1 MISCIDQ
8 GIKNTGRNETGKDDK
23 THLVNSYSEINLFE
37 NSMQNRLG
45 LCYTTLLINYHCQ
58 TQGENAVISST
69 FNSAFRRIL
78 PKTIK
83 NQKIQQGPNNGGKRK
98 EARY

>member
-8 GIKNTGRNETGKDDK
+8 GIKYTGRNETGKDDK
-23 THLVNSYSEINLFE
+23 PHLVNSYSEINLFE

-45 LCYTTLLINYHCQ
+45 LRYTTLLINYHCQ
-58 TQGENAVISST
+58 TQGENAVISSN

-98 EARY
+98 VARY